1 MMKLKLFL
9 ALVLLNI
16 GTITAQEKLE
26 VFFDFDKYEIN
37 DATSQ
42 KIKDWIST
50 SKNIE
55 VQKIYGF
62 CDWKGTNHYNDTL
75 SLKRVYSVYD
85 YLKVLDVKITGGYE
99 IKGFGKDFEQS
110 KVQSENRKVIVV
122 YKIIKEIPPK
132 TKEVVSKTKAIVS
145 KTKEAILLDELNETL
160 KTSKVGDIIKLKDIY
175 FYNNSPKLLP
185 QSKPVLYELL
195 CVMQDNPKLK
205 IEVQGHICCQT
216 KELKFDVSTSRAR
229 AVAVFLIQNG
239 INRKRITF
247 KGFGST
253 RPVHPIPEKSEQEEE
268 DNRRVEIRIIEK

>member
-1 MMKLKLFL
+1 MIKLKLFL
-9 ALVLLNI
+9 ALVFLNI

-26 VFFDFDKYEIN
+26 VFFDFDQYEIN
-37 DATSQ
+37 ADTNQ
-42 KIKDWIST
+42 KITDWINT

-62 CDWKGTNHYNDTL
+62 CDWKGTNPYNDTL

-85 YLKVLDVKITGGYE
+85 FLKNRNVKIKEDYE

-110 KVQSENRKVIVV
+110 KIQSENRKVTIV
-122 YKIIKEIPPK
+122 YEIIKE
-132 TKEVVSKTKAIVS
+132 VVP

>member
-1 MMKLKLFL
+1 M
-9 ALVLLNI
+9 
-16 GTITAQEKLE
+16 
-26 VFFDFDKYEIN
+26 
-37 DATSQ
+37 
-42 KIKDWIST
+42 
-50 SKNIE
+50 
-55 VQKIYGF
+55 
-62 CDWKGTNHYNDTL
+62 
-75 SLKRVYSVYD
+75 
-85 YLKVLDVKITGGYE
+85 
-99 IKGFGKDFEQS
+99 
-110 KVQSENRKVIVV
+110 QSENRKVTIV
-122 YKIIKEIPPK
+122 YEIIKE
-132 TKEVVSKTKAIVS
+132 VVP

-216 KELKFDVSTSRAR
+216 NELKFDVSTSRAR

-253 RPVHPIPEKSEQEEE
+253 RPVHSIPEKSEQEEE
-268 DNRRVEIRIIEK
+268 DNRRVEIRIVEK